1 VGGYAPRA
9 RGDSVRPRRL
19 IGASGRPLNFTARGH
34 YDLDLALADYRS
46 LTRGAWHWIDA
57 VSCSIHRADPAP
69 ICFSSSSARRPVGFL
84 LTLLMY
90 LIPGATVG
98 LLAPQVRFLDGV
110 ILGLLTAV
118 VVWFEVRMQRASLA
132 WTDVAQFAGFIVVFG
147 VVVSVAGSLAAH
159 WALQRVT
166 SNNRWMGP

>member
-1 VGGYAPRA
+1 MT
-9 RGDSVRPRRL
+9 S
-19 IGASGRPLNFTARGH
+19 IW
-34 YDLDLALADYRS
+34 RS
-46 LTRGAWHWIDA
+46 LTTARSLVALGIGLMLFLAL
-57 VSCSIHRADPAP
+57 SIVRIRLQYAFHPA
-69 ICFSSSSARRPVGFL
+69 APVGFL

-118 VVWFEVRMQRASLA
+118 VVWFEVRMQRASLP
-132 WTDVAQFAGFIVVFG
+132 WTDVARFAGFIVLFG

-159 WALQRVT
+159 WAVQRVT
-166 SNNRWMGP
+166 SNNRWRGP